1 MNILPRLSRFILD
14 LPGCIQI
21 AGGALVLLGSIVIPP
36 WAVVAM
42 VRASL
47 A

>member
-1 MNILPRLSRFILD
+1 MNILPRLSRFVLD

-42 VRASL
+42 VHSAIS
-47 A
+47 